1 MKKSQMNL
9 KENIKHWKKNIASIM
24 IRDIYR
30 ALNAT
35 KTKLANIRRALEK
48 EKEMSDKLT
57 PCPCDKAPYP
67 WCNNAE
73 GCGSCPEYERWL
85 EENEL

>member
-48 EKEMSDKLT
+48 EKEMTDFLKFMDELSNGLR
-57 PCPCDKAPYP
+57 
-67 WCNNAE
+67 N
-73 GCGSCPEYERWL
+73 ER
-85 EENEL
+85 